1 MSSSSSLTFTVR
13 RQEPRLVVPAKLTP
27 CELKPLSDIDD
38 QQGLRFQVPVIMF
51 YRKNPSKDGEDPAKI
66 IEAAL
71 AETLVFYY
79 PFAGRLIEASN
90 RKLMVACT
98 GEGVLF
104 VEADADIELEQVS
117 DPLQQG
123 FPYLAK
129 LLQDVPGSDGIVGC
143 PLLLIQVTRFQCG
156 GFAFAV
162 GMNHTMSDGSGLIQ
176 FLNAIAEFAQGKA
189 GFPSVTPVWQRE
201 VLCSRNPSRV
211 TCLHNEYGPELDLE
225 DQSNGDGNETMINRC
240 FFFGTKEIGAL
251 RSHLPPQKR
260 TRCTRFEIITACI
273 WKCRTIALGIGPNES
288 VRISSI
294 INGRGKAGLDIPDG
308 YYGNVFVYPAS
319 VSKAET
325 VSKYPLEYVVELV
338 KKTRSQAIDGE
349 YFMSVADLM
358 VTRGRP
364 LYTRKGNFIISN
376 TAQLGF
382 DKVDFGWGKPVYGG
396 PAEAVSLIS
405 FFSSFRDNERGDG
418 ILTAICLP
426 GSAMQRFE
434 DELKKMTKDA
444 LRDVNGHIPARIAS
458 KL

>member
-1 MSSSSSLTFTVR
+1 MATKQGKLAAVVHDEGRPTGGGAVVVGGCGGAEWLKSAMAAHAGIVAASHGR
-13 RQEPRLVVPAKLTP
+13 RDVELQRAVVAHGGNGGLRWRCMHAYGRSTKPVVGVAGGNRRLVRTW
-27 CELKPLSDIDD
+27 
-38 QQGLRFQVPVIMF
+38 
-51 YRKNPSKDGEDPAKI
+51 RKGVRIST
-66 IEAAL
+66 AAL
-71 AETLVFYY
+71 PRVHPYT
-79 PFAGRLIEASN
+79 PAS
-90 RKLMVACT
+90 REVT
-98 GEGVLF
+98 
-104 VEADADIELEQVS
+104 
-117 DPLQQG
+117 
-123 FPYLAK
+123 AK
-129 LLQDVPGSDGIVGC
+129 M
-143 PLLLIQVTRFQCG
+143 VTRFQCG

-162 GMNHTMSDGSGLIQ
+162 RLNHTMSDGSGLIQ
-176 FLNAIAEFAQGKA
+176 FLNAIAGFAQGKS
-189 GFPSVTPVWQRE
+189 GSPSVTPVWQRE
-201 VLCSRNPSRV
+201 VLFARNPPRV
-211 TCLHNEYGPELDLE
+211 TCLHNEYYEPELDLE
-225 DQSNGDGNETMINRC
+225 DQSNGDGNETMISRW

-260 TRCTRFEIITACI
+260 TRFTRFEIITACI

-288 VRISSI
+288 VRISCI

-364 LYTRKGNFIISN
+364 LYTRKGNFIISHA
-376 TAQLGF
+376 AQLGF

-396 PAEAVSLIS
+396 PAEALSLIS